1 MGALR
6 RSRSKP
12 IDLRHRAHYFKP
24 ISRQHLVYRVRRPRA
39 SVVKITGRRDLMRNL
54 SFGSR
59 GLSISAAA
67 VLAACGGSQQPIG
80 APGAMPLSQTSAI
93 ARHAK
98 RGESMRGAESAKTSF
113 LYVASL
119 FFELSKFRLDGSMP
133 LRTVRLRNSN
143 GFQGLAVNPQ
153 GYLFVESGNVSD
165 GTISVYDA
173 RTLRA
178 VRELRGPYVSW
189 LVSGPRGYIYAANCG
204 DAIYVIAPD
213 GTGVVG
219 FVTDHVVGACKL
231 AFGPSGDL
239 FVENQNS
246 VAIYT
251 PVSGSEQWQFT
262 RELKKGIRH
271 PNALA
276 FDRLGNLYVG
286 DAPSYKSGSVVVF
299 SSGNSSPYRVI
310 TSGIAAPAALA
321 TDSMR
326 RLFVANDP
334 FSVRH
339 GFLHGWVSVYV
350 PTSNE
355 PVRRLKERIDEPT
368 ALAVSSANELYIA
381 NYRGGGVA
389 VYGPA
394 GKQLLRVLI
403 DGVHD
408 PDALAIARPRP

>member
-1 MGALR
+1 MKSFG
-6 RSRSKP
+6 
-12 IDLRHRAHYFKP
+12 F
-24 ISRQHLVYRVRRPRA
+24 
-39 SVVKITGRRDLMRNL
+39 GRRYVL
-54 SFGSR
+54 SGCV
-59 GLSISAAA
+59 AAA
-67 VLAACGGSQQPIG
+67 MLAGCGRSQPPIG
-80 APGAMPLSQTSAI
+80 APGAMPQDGSTIGIRAD
-93 ARHAK
+93 
-98 RGESMRGAESAKTSF
+98 RGGSMREAESAKPSF

-119 FFELSKFRLDGSMP
+119 FFELSKFTLDGSKP

-153 GYLFVESGNVSD
+153 GYLFVESGNLSE

-178 VRELRGPYVSW
+178 VREIGGTYVPW
-189 LVSGPRGYIYAANCG
+189 LVSGPGGYVYGANCG
-204 DAIYVIAPD
+204 DAIYVIAPE

-231 AFGPSGDL
+231 AFDPSGDL
-239 FVENQNS
+239 FVENQHS
-246 VAIYT
+246 IAIYT
-251 PVSGSEQWQFT
+251 PIGTSGQWQFT

-271 PNALA
+271 PNALG
-276 FDRLGNLYVG
+276 FDRLGHLYVA
-286 DAPSYKSGSVVVF
+286 DAPLHKSGSVAVF
-299 SSGNSSPYRVI
+299 SPGNSSPYRVI

-321 TDSMR
+321 TDSML

-339 GFLHGWVSVYV
+339 GFLRGWVSVYS

-355 PVRRLKERIDEPT
+355 PVRKLQESIDEPT
-368 ALAVSSANELYIA
+368 ALAVSSANELYVA

-394 GKQLLRVLI
+394 GKQLLHVLT

-408 PDALAIARPRP
+408 PDALAIAQQP

>member
-1 MGALR
+1 MKRFSLGRYAL
-6 RSRSKP
+6 SGG
-12 IDLRHRAHYFKP
+12 I
-24 ISRQHLVYRVRRPRA
+24 
-39 SVVKITGRRDLMRNL
+39 
-54 SFGSR
+54 
-59 GLSISAAA
+59 AAA
-67 VLAACGGSQQPIG
+67 LLAGCGGSQPIG
-80 APGAMPLSQTSAI
+80 APGAMPLSQNSAI

-98 RGESMRGAESAKTSF
+98 RGESTRGAESAKTSF

-119 FFELSKFRLDGSMP
+119 FFKLSKFRLDGSMP

-153 GYLFVESGNVSD
+153 GYLFVESGNVSE

-178 VRELRGPYVSW
+178 VRELGGPYVSS
-189 LVSGPRGYIYAANCG
+189 LVSGPGGYIYAANCG

-251 PVSGSEQWQFT
+251 PVGKSGQWQFT
-262 RELKKGIRH
+262 RELKKRIRH

-276 FDRLGNLYVG
+276 FDRLGNLYVA

-299 SSGNSSPYRVI
+299 SSGNFSPYRVI

-321 TDSMR
+321 TDSML

-368 ALAVSSANELYIA
+368 ALAVSSANELYVA
-381 NYRGGGVA
+381 NYRGGVVA
-389 VYGPA
+389 VYAPV
-394 GKQLLRVLI
+394 GKQLLRVLT

-408 PDALAIARPRP
+408 PNALAIAQP

>member
-1 MGALR
+1 M
-6 RSRSKP
+6 
-12 IDLRHRAHYFKP
+12 
-24 ISRQHLVYRVRRPRA
+24 
-39 SVVKITGRRDLMRNL
+39 MRNL

-251 PVSGSEQWQFT
+251 PVSGSEQWAVHARAEEGDTASQRTSFRPPWQSLRGGCT
-262 RELKKGIRH
+262 LLQVWQRRRFFIRKLFAVSRDNVRH
-271 PNALA
+271 CGAGGA
-276 FDRLGNLYVG
+276 GYGLY
-286 DAPSYKSGSVVVF
+286 
-299 SSGNSSPYRVI
+299 
-310 TSGIAAPAALA
+310 APA
-321 TDSMR
+321 
-326 RLFVANDP
+326 
-334 FSVRH
+334 
-339 GFLHGWVSVYV
+339 
-350 PTSNE
+350 
-355 PVRRLKERIDEPT
+355 
-368 ALAVSSANELYIA
+368 
-381 NYRGGGVA
+381 
-389 VYGPA
+389 
-394 GKQLLRVLI
+394 LRCE
-403 DGVHD
+403 
-408 PDALAIARPRP
+408 